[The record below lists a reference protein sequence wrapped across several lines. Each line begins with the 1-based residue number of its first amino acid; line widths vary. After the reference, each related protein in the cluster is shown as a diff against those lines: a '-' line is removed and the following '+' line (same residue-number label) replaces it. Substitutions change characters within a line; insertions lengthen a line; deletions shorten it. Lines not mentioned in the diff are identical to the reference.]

1 MQHDVRN
8 VAHVV
13 WLFQSAILEGHE
25 LHLADL
31 TEGVVIY
38 MQRKSAKACHVPRYV
53 MQELVCGHARA
64 VDLVGCEGLVA
75 EAVALNEFL
84 VTVKA
89 QVSRA
94 RRSRYG
100 LHVLRIE
107 VVVTV

>member
-1 MQHDVRN
+1 MQHDVRH

-13 WLFQSAILEGHE
+13 RLLQSTILERDE

-38 MQRKSAKACHVPRYV
+38 MQRKSAKACHVTRYV
-53 MQELVCGHARA
+53 MQELVCGHARS
-64 VDLVGCEGLVA
+64 VDLVGCKGLVA
-75 EAVALNEFL
+75 EAVSLDEFL

-100 LHVLRIE
+100 LHVLRI
-107 VVVTV
+107 